1 MDVNRAYNLGVRA
14 DRCSIRSV
22 VGYRLGRW
30 VVYCDGSPV
39 TEDSSIFAMTRFVA
53 SLKRM
58 EDRNA

>member
-14 DRCSIRSV
+14 DRCTIRAAL
-22 VGYRLGRW
+22 GYRNGRW

-39 TEDSSIFAMTRFVA
+39 TENISIFAMTRFVA

-58 EDRNA
+58 EARNA